1 MFCVQGAVPYAEVR
15 GYGQASDAHHITQP
29 PGDGH
34 GASLAMR
41 HALADAGIEPTHVG
55 YVNAHATGTVVG
67 DAAEFAALRR
77 VFGDHLTSGALSVSS
92 TKGATGHLLGA
103 AGAVEAAFAILALAN
118 RDRPADAEP
127 RAIGSQFWRCG
138 LRGLYAAQSETKGG
152 NTRGAD
158 EQLRV
163 RGYQRVPRARRAAW
177 TERRSIVMT

>member
-1 MFCVQGAVPYAEVR
+1 MLSSQGAVPYAEVR

-29 PGDGH
+29 PGDGY

-41 HALADAGIEPTHVG
+41 AALADAGIEPTHVG

-67 DAAEFAALRR
+67 DAAEFAALLR

-118 RDRPADAEP
+118 GTVPPTLNLERLDPSFGNLGDADFTPLKAKRKEGIRAVLTNSFGFGGTNASLVLAAPPGRDVD
-127 RAIGSQFWRCG
+127 
-138 LRGLYAAQSETKGG
+138 
-152 NTRGAD
+152 
-158 EQLRV
+158 
-163 RGYQRVPRARRAAW
+163 
-177 TERRSIVMT
+177 RS

>member
-1 MFCVQGAVPYAEVR
+1 M
-15 GYGQASDAHHITQP
+15 
-29 PGDGH
+29 
-34 GASLAMR
+34 AMR
-41 HALADAGIEPTHVG
+41 AALADAGIEPTHVG

-118 RDRPADAEP
+118 RVVPPTLNLERF
-127 RAIGSQFWRCG
+127 GSQFWRFG
-138 LRGLYAAQSETKGG
+138 RRGLYAAESETKGG

-163 RGYQRVPRARRAAW
+163 RGYQRVPRPRRAAW

>member
-1 MFCVQGAVPYAEVR
+1 
-15 GYGQASDAHHITQP
+15 
-29 PGDGH
+29 
-34 GASLAMR
+34 MR
-41 HALADAGIEPTHVG
+41 AALADAGIEPTHVG

-127 RAIGSQFWRCG
+127 RAIWIPVLATWAPRI
-138 LRGLYAAQSETKGG
+138 LR
-152 NTRGAD
+152 R
-158 EQLRV
+158 
-163 RGYQRVPRARRAAW
+163 
-177 TERRSIVMT
+177 